1 MRSGAF
7 ALVFDKERGAGRRR
21 GFAWAR
27 CAPKVASALPTPGRI
42 AGQDGYV
49 AGCPCRQPMVA
60 IWSQNEKEA
69 TPRAWYNLLI
79 SCGRSD
85 WIRTSDPLLPKQVR
99 YQTAPR
105 SAAVAIGQSAGLG
118 KPGLLRPVRRKQRKT
133 PRKRLGHLGHN
144 QVLYQLSYFRR
155 AKTSYSR
162 KAKSWQANFS
172 CLLHLDFF

>member
-133 PRKRLGHLGHN
+133 PRKRG
-144 QVLYQLSYFRR
+144 
-155 AKTSYSR
+155 
-162 KAKSWQANFS
+162 ANFWGERRGLNPRPPGPQPGALPTE
-172 CLLHLDFF
+172 LLPPCEDKL